1 MNNRKNHPYRVP
13 KDLGRCKDCGRVT
26 RLHGGYCVEHAIV
39 HGIPV
44 KRRFGQMVSLE
55 RRK

>member
-1 MNNRKNHPYRVP
+1 MNRSNHPYRVP

-26 RLHGGYCVEHAIV
+26 RLHGGYCAEHA
-39 HGIPV
+39 HQHNIPV
-44 KRRFGQMVSLE
+44 NRRFGQMAGLE